1 MVCKADKQ
9 SFKTVWVNLGR
20 STGCEDVAE
29 RGGAVGSRGLKYQ
42 HGHGEGMGVCGVINV
57 WMEVTI
63 VA

>member
-1 MVCKADKQ
+1 M
-9 SFKTVWVNLGR
+9 NLGR
-20 STGCEDVAE
+20 GTGCEDVAE